1 VLKEAEMKAMAVP
14 TTTYI
19 GYRTEKDT
27 GLRRSRTNWFALM
40 LISGATAV
48 GAGIT
53 GLAVGSVAWEFPGS
67 GLSPAA
73 TILLA
78 ISFPFFFLMSHCM
91 DKIGEIEKAIRLNYC
106 RQNGLRDEDL
116 K

>member
-1 VLKEAEMKAMAVP
+1 MKAMAFP
-14 TTTYI
+14 TITYF
-19 GYRTEKDT
+19 GYKSETDT

-40 LISGATAV
+40 LLSGAGAV

-53 GLAVGSVAWEFPGS
+53 GLILGVVAWEVPGS

-78 ISFPFFFLMSHCM
+78 ISFPLLFLLAHCM

-106 RQNGLRDEDL
+106 RQHGLRDEDC